1 MSSDPAA
8 AEPATVLVATDLS
21 ARSDRAVE
29 RAVLLARQMQAGLTI
44 LHVLEGQVPAAVLDR
59 RRDEARAQIDA
70 LVASLP
76 VANLPA
82 VAVETALGRAPS
94 AILDAAERIR
104 ASVVVLGVHRNE
116 GLEPFRE
123 TTAAQVIRNGARPVL
138 MVKTRPQAPYRRAL
152 VGIDF
157 SDCSR
162 CALEF
167 AVRLLPDG
175 EFHLVHAFDVP
186 FKGFL
191 SGEEIRR
198 EVSKSHQEQL
208 DRFIEGCGATLGA
221 ALRSDPPRLAQTLR
235 QGMARQVLEEQ
246 VAQVKPDLLVLGT
259 HGRRGLG
266 RALLGSVAEDF
277 LSRPPCDVLA
287 VRQ

>member
-1 MSSDPAA
+1 MSIEQTAAKPANL
-8 AEPATVLVATDLS
+8 LVATDLS

-29 RAVLLARQMQAGLTI
+29 RALLLARQMRASLTI
-44 LHVLEGQVPAAVLDR
+44 LHVVEADRPGAISDR
-59 RRDEARAQIDA
+59 RRDEARSHIADLLGA
-70 LVASLP
+70 LTAADLP
-76 VANLPA
+76 VA
-82 VAVETALGRAPS
+82 VEIALGEAS
-94 AILDAAERIR
+94 GEILEAADRLGAAVIL
-104 ASVVVLGVHRNE
+104 LGVHRNE
-116 GLEPFRE
+116 GLEPFRA
-123 TTAAQVIRNGARPVL
+123 TTAAQVIRKGTRPVL
-138 MVKTRPQAPYRRAL
+138 LVKTRPQVPYRRVL
-152 VGIDF
+152 IGVDF

-162 CALEF
+162 CAVEF

-191 SGEEIRR
+191 TGDETRR
-198 EVSKSHQEQL
+198 EVSKSHQEQM
-208 DRFIEGCGATLGA
+208 DRFLEACCA
-221 ALRSDPPRLAQTLR
+221 ALRAEQPRLVPAMR
-235 QGMARQVLEEQ
+235 QGMARQVLDEQ
-246 VAQVKPDLLVLGT
+246 VAKTRPDLLVLGT